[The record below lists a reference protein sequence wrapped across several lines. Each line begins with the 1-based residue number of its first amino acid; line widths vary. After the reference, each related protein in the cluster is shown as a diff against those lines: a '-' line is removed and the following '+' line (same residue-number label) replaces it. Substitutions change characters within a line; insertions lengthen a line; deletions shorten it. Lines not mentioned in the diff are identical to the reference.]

1 MRKMSSAAEGG
12 RGDLRQR
19 LEILRVQG
27 ARHRLELAMS
37 LETLA
42 SETGGIRRGLGRFL
56 SLLGLV
62 AGGGTGKSVLRTV
75 LRGLIPVA
83 LSMFAGTRAARSAG
97 RLRNVLEAGALG
109 LLIYRTIKRALNKS
123 GPKRPPETQKDRQ
136 GDTVAGVNAG
146 GQPGADRDT

>member
-1 MRKMSSAAEGG
+1 MSSPAESR

-37 LETLA
+37 IETLA
-42 SETGGIRRGLGRFL
+42 TETGGIRRGLGRFL
-56 SLLGLV
+56 SLVGLV
-62 AGGGTGKSVLRTV
+62 AGGGMGKSLLRTV

-97 RLRNVLEAGALG
+97 RLRNVLEVGALG
-109 LLIYRTIKRALNKS
+109 LLIYRTIKRALKKS
-123 GPKRPPETQKDRQ
+123 GSQRPAEAQ
-136 GDTVAGVNAG
+136 AGVQDGAVPGANAG
-146 GQPGADRDT
+146 ASPDA